1 MDIYRRVPSGRMSEL
16 FGNTTLETDIL
27 LKELGISEAA
37 ENMRKQ
43 IPQQLES
50 TL

>member
-16 FGNTTLETDIL
+16 FGNSTLETDIL
-27 LKELGISEAA
+27 LKELGISSAA
-37 ENMRKQ
+37 KKLRKL
-43 IPQQLES
+43 IPMKLEK